1 MTLSLP
7 NQMTLSLLSCTP
19 APDLDGVGFWGPDV
33 VGGPMCGYKMF
44 RWGMIDEVTSISTY
58 DQYL

>member
-19 APDLDGVGFWGPDV
+19 APDLDGVGAWGPGV
-33 VGGPMCGYKMF
+33 VEAPCADAKCLGG
-44 RWGMIDEVTSISTY
+44 GMIDEVTGISTY
-58 DQYL
+58 HKYL